1 MPIQMLTAR
10 PIASSVA
17 KQGKFFQLLS
27 GGELTVKF
35 YGVRAEWEEEITL
48 TVGDSLAFDSAF
60 ARFEVSSEYQVQAEI
75 YSGWAKM
82 TRAKQDLTPIGAT
95 QIKSRTVSVTK
106 GEKVLIEAN
115 RNRRRVTVKPL
126 SGEIYIGALS
136 TSMND
141 KMPVEVGAPFTLDTQ
156 ATIYAQ
162 ISPNF
167 TCDTVDVRIIEE
179 IN

>member
-1 MPIQMLTAR
+1 MPIQKLTVK
-10 PIASSVA
+10 PIPSSVA
-17 KQGKFFQLLS
+17 RQGKFFQLLS
-27 GGELTVKF
+27 GSELTVKF

-48 TVGDSLAFDSAF
+48 SVGDSLKFDSAF
-60 ARFEVSSEYQVQAEI
+60 ARFEVSSEYQVKAEI
-75 YSGWAKM
+75 YSGWAQM

-106 GEKVLIEAN
+106 GEKMLIEAN
-115 RNRRRVTVKPL
+115 RQRRSLTVKPL

-136 TSMND
+136 TSMNE
-141 KMPVEVGAPFTLDTQ
+141 KMPLEVGVPLSIDTQ
-156 ATIYAQ
+156 GAVYAQ

-167 TCDTVDVRIIEE
+167 ERDTVDVRIIEE